1 MGYSREG
8 PVIRDG
14 DELDDFE
21 LEELDDLDD
30 EPGPSLGPDERDA
43 DLMDGSWETR
53 YYTGQTRSRD
63 WNAVG
68 IGIGL
73 LLVTALVVPLVTVV
87 FQ

>member
-1 MGYSREG
+1 MGYNREG

-14 DELDDFE
+14 DELEDLDLDELDE
-21 LEELDDLDD
+21 LEDELR
-30 EPGPSLGPDERDA
+30 PSLGPDERDA
-43 DLMDGSWETR
+43 DLMDGTWETR

-73 LLVTALVVPLVTVV
+73 LLVTALVVPLVTVIL
-87 FQ
+87 Q